1 MNSLEKVKEIL
12 SSFVDIYK
20 ELLSVLQEERKCLV
34 KMNMEKLTDIIE
46 LKQYMGLKIKN
57 LEDNLENIFRQYEVE
72 NINEFLFLVS
82 KNNDVDYIRVLNGML
97 LELMDKFTK
106 ESVINKMITNES
118 ISFYNSMVSMYMGF
132 IKNQSENYN
141 KDATIGITQKALS
154 VKV

>member
-57 LEDNLENIFRQYEVE
+57 LEDSLENIFRQYEVE